1 MFNRIKIIMKS
12 MTDERWFNRH
22 FNNPEDFYSSVEEL
36 FGQFGPPYGAA
47 DNKIIPNGFF
57 WSSLAI
63 NVLLKSRE
71 YSANPTQK
79 ECSSKDEELT
89 QYSFMH
95 TETTLFM
102 LAITALSWLTIDL
115 KKKTEN
121 GLCHNPGHAQAENKL
136 AYCSIGSKFH
146 KQLYSD
152 YIKVLEDFLNT
163 IKERTPSIP

>member
-1 MFNRIKIIMKS
+1 MKS
-12 MTDERWFNRH
+12 MTDQRWFNRH
-22 FNNPEDFYSSVEEL
+22 FNNPEDFYLAVEEL
-36 FGQFGPPYGAA
+36 FGQFGPPYGGA

-79 ECSSKDEELT
+79 ECSTKDEELT

-102 LAITALSWLTIDL
+102 FIQRLRKRFSQYD
-115 KKKTEN
+115 KGK
-121 GLCHNPGHAQAENKL
+121 
-136 AYCSIGSKFH
+136 S
-146 KQLYSD
+146 
-152 YIKVLEDFLNT
+152 
-163 IKERTPSIP
+163 

>member
-1 MFNRIKIIMKS
+1 MFNRINIIMKC
-12 MTDERWFNRH
+12 MTVEKWFKRH
-22 FNNPEDFYSSVEEL
+22 FNNPENFYSDVEEL

-71 YSANPTQK
+71 YCANPTQK
-79 ECSSKDEELT
+79 ECSSKDEEIT

-102 LAITALSWLTIDL
+102 LALTALSWLTIDL
-115 KKKTEN
+115 RKKTEN
-121 GLCHNPGHAQAENKL
+121 GHCHNAVHTQAKNKF
-136 AYCSIGSKFH
+136 AHCSIGSKFH
-146 KQLYSD
+146 KQLYTD
-152 YIKVLEDFLNT
+152 YVKVLEDFLKK
-163 IKERTPSIP
+163 IKERTPTIP

>member
-1 MFNRIKIIMKS
+1 MKS
-12 MTDERWFNRH
+12 MTNERWFRRH
-22 FNNPEDFYSSVEEL
+22 FNSPEDFYSTVEEL
-36 FGQFGPPYGAA
+36 FGQFGPPYGGA

-71 YSANPTQK
+71 YSATPTQK
-79 ECSSKDEELT
+79 ECSSKDEEIT

-102 LAITALSWLTIDL
+102 LAVTVLSWLTIDL

-121 GLCHNPGHAQAENKL
+121 GHCRNPVHTQAENT
-136 AYCSIGSKFH
+136 YCSIGSQFH
-146 KQLYSD
+146 KQLCSD
-152 YIKVLEDFLNT
+152 YINILEDFLNT
-163 IKERTPSIP
+163 IKDRIQSKYNGSC

>member
-1 MFNRIKIIMKS
+1 MFNRIKISMKS
-12 MTDERWFNRH
+12 MTAERWFNRH

-71 YSANPTQK
+71 YSASPTQK
-79 ECSSKDEELT
+79 ECSSKDEEFI

-95 TETTLFM
+95 TETHF
-102 LAITALSWLTIDL
+102 IHVGYNSV
-115 KKKTEN
+115 
-121 GLCHNPGHAQAENKL
+121 
-136 AYCSIGSKFH
+136 FVV
-146 KQLYSD
+146 D
-152 YIKVLEDFLNT
+152 YRSQEKSR
-163 IKERTPSIP
+163 ERTLS

>member
-1 MFNRIKIIMKS
+1 MDNLVL
-12 MTDERWFNRH
+12 H
-22 FNNPEDFYSSVEEL
+22 
-36 FGQFGPPYGAA
+36 GGA

-71 YSANPTQK
+71 YSATPTQK
-79 ECSSKDEELT
+79 ECSSKDEEIT

-102 LAITALSWLTIDL
+102 LAVTVLSWLTIDL

-121 GLCHNPGHAQAENKL
+121 GNCHNPVHTQAENTF
-136 AYCSIGSKFH
+136 CSIGSQFH
-146 KQLYSD
+146 KQLCSD
-152 YIKVLEDFLNT
+152 YINILEDFLDT
-163 IKERTPSIP
+163 IKDRIQSKYNGSY